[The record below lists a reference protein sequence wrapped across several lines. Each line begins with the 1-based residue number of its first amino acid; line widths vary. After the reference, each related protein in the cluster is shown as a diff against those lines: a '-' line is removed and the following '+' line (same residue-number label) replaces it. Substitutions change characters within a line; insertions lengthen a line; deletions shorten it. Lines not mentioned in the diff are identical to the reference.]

1 MSLQEVHACVDEMYT
16 DDFSVE
22 AEKKIADVQVR
33 PARAYISFRKTIV
46 GYCYLNYV
54 TIAMM
59 HAVTSTRHHIRRR
72 EVATN
77 RMAYTSERTVHC

>member
-46 GYCYLNYV
+46 GYCYLKYV
-54 TIAMM
+54 TIGDDARRDFNSPP
-59 HAVTSTRHHIRRR
+59 HPST
-72 EVATN
+72 
-77 RMAYTSERTVHC
+77 